1 MLLGLLI
8 LLALLVVMMLF
19 PTVQLFGN
27 SFPFVPIRD
36 GIVWV
41 LTAIGSPTWINGLV
55 LFVVGVT
62 FLLLFMTVVVMSLVY
77 LERRVIAFM
86 QDRLGPNRVGP
97 EGLLQTV
104 ADVVKLMSK
113 EDIVPTAADKVTF
126 VLAVPASVIPA
137 LLTYAVV
144 QWAPG
149 MQLVDLNVGFLYVL
163 AVSSLTMISVIM
175 AGWGSN
181 NKYALLGAM
190 RAAAQMISYEI
201 PIVMSLVGVAMIVGS
216 LRISDI
222 INWQVSAPIWLI
234 VLQPIGFLVFF
245 ISSLAELNRTPFDL
259 MEADSEIVAGYH
271 IEYSGMRFA
280 LFFLAE
286 YLNAFVAVAIAVTLF
301 FGGWAGPILPPYLW
315 FVVKCYA
322 LFFVLLWL
330 RGTLPRVRVD
340 QLMGL
345 AWKGMV
351 PLALGNIVVTGI
363 GMWLWRLWR
372 GGVV

>member
-1 MLLGLLI
+1 MVLGLLVLLGLI
-8 LLALLVVMMLF
+8 VVMMLF
-19 PTVQLFGN
+19 PTFQLFGN
-27 SFPFVPIRD
+27 SFPFVQIRD
-36 GIVWV
+36 LIVYV
-41 LTAIGSPTWINGLV
+41 LTAIGVPAWINGIV
-55 LFVVGVT
+55 LFLVGIT
-62 FLLLFMTVVVMSLVY
+62 FMLLFMTVVVMSLVY

-113 EDIVPTAADKVTF
+113 EDIVPTAADKITF

-149 MQLVDLNVGFLYVL
+149 MQLADLNVGFLYVM

-222 INWQVSAPIWLI
+222 INWQINAPIWLI
-234 VLQPIGFLVFF
+234 ILQPIGFLVFF

-301 FGGWAGPILPPYLW
+301 FGGWAGPILPPYVW
-315 FVVKCYA
+315 FVLKCYA
-322 LFFVLLWL
+322 LFFILLWL

-351 PLALGNIVVTGI
+351 PLALVNIVVTGI
-363 GMWLWRLWR
+363 GMLLYRVAT
-372 GGVV
+372 GQPV